1 MNMRRDCGQGGFTL
15 LEVLVATAIL
25 GVVLL
30 TVYGTVART
39 LTAAN
44 RAETRADIN
53 ASGRTTVLKIADEI
67 EGALPPSAGYGI
79 AFIGKKGTGSAPTDA
94 VQFNA
99 VIQRLAGFQQ
109 ASGGRAI
116 VSYSLDEMQDV
127 RGLYALRRH
136 EEMMSLPGPAA
147 GEGLGSMD
155 DPALAA
161 QGGDPALQAEEQV
174 PAIRAI
180 HLIDRVAGLRFYYWD
195 PASGDFVEEWDT
207 TQPNTTGQ
215 VPGLPAAVHVTLF
228 LADEA
233 GAVHEFSTTV
243 DLPLANIVP
252 TPVS

>member
-1 MNMRRDCGQGGFTL
+1 MRSSRGFTL
-15 LEVLVATAIL
+15 LEVLIATAIL

-39 LTAAN
+39 LAAAN

-53 ASGRTTVLKIADEI
+53 ASGRTTVLKIADEL
-67 EGALPPSAGYGI
+67 ESALPPSAGYAV
-79 AFIGKKGTGSAPTDA
+79 AFIGKKGTGSQPTDA

-99 VIQRLAGFQQ
+99 VIHRLAGVQEVT
-109 ASGGRAI
+109 GGRAI
-116 VSYSLDEMQDV
+116 VSYSLDEMEEV

-136 EEMMSLPGPAA
+136 EEMLSVPGAVAEDGLGMAEDPAA
-147 GEGLGSMD
+147 LE
-155 DPALAA
+155 
-161 QGGDPALQAEEQV
+161 GDPAAQAEAAM
-174 PAIRAI
+174 PAVRAI

-207 TQPNTTGQ
+207 TQTNTAGQ
-215 VPGLPAAVHVTLF
+215 VPGLPAAVHITLF

-252 TPVS
+252 TPVA

>member
-1 MNMRRDCGQGGFTL
+1 MRSSRGFTL
-15 LEVLVATAIL
+15 LEVLIATAIL

-39 LTAAN
+39 LAAAN

-67 EGALPPSAGYGI
+67 EGALPPSAGYAV

-99 VIQRLAGFQQ
+99 VIHRLAGVEQLT
-109 ASGGRAI
+109 GGRAI
-116 VSYSLDEMQDV
+116 ISYSLDPMEDV
-127 RGLYALRRH
+127 QGLYALRRH
-136 EEMMSLPGPAA
+136 EELLALPGTVAS
-147 GEGLGSMD
+147 EGLGLGD
-155 DPALAA
+155 DAA
-161 QGGDPALQAEEQV
+161 AAAETGDPAMQAAEEEM
-174 PAIRAI
+174 PAVRAI
-180 HLIDRVAGLRFYYWD
+180 YLIDRVAGLRFYYWD

-207 TQPNTTGQ
+207 TQTNTTGQ

-228 LADEA
+228 LADDA

-243 DLPLANIVP
+243 DLPLANIAP
-252 TPVS
+252 TPVP